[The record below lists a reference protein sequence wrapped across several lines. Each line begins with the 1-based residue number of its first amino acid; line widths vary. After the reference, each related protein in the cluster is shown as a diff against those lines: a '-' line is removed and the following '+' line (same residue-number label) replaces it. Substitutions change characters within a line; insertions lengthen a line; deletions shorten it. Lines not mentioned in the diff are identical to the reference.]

1 MEIFNRRQISTPD
14 SVSWTPVTYL
24 SIMARSNSFS
34 FAIFSHVENSANL
47 TPILSSKPYLNREIL
62 SSGCRDG
69 SLMTA
74 IGVLL

>member
-1 MEIFNRRQISTPD
+1 
-14 SVSWTPVTYL
+14 
-24 SIMARSNSFS
+24 MARSNSFS
-34 FAIFSHVENSANL
+34 FAIFWLVEIWANL
-47 TPILSSKPYLNREIL
+47 TPILRSKPHVNREIL